1 MTCCT
6 CSHSEISRIL
16 LLCSSSRN
24 KGKTL
29 TVLKKAGLC
38 PYTTKN
44 FKGRQIHIAVG
55 SFHFRKI
62 LMVGKVGGKSIS
74 MQSSALAFASI
85 CGGDLTSMIYSK
97 YYISL
102 TYWNTVYQLGLF
114 QWWTDDFAKNK
125 DRLVWHCSVRHW
137 VITIVFKMSLTL
149 VILYSLGSQLQ
160 WSNDL

>member
-62 LMVGKVGGKSIS
+62 LNVLEKLVGNP
-74 MQSSALAFASI
+74 SA
-85 CGGDLTSMIYSK
+85 
-97 YYISL
+97 
-102 TYWNTVYQLGLF
+102 
-114 QWWTDDFAKNK
+114 
-125 DRLVWHCSVRHW
+125 CSQVPLH
-137 VITIVFKMSLTL
+137 
-149 VILYSLGSQLQ
+149 
-160 WSNDL
+160 